1 MKSYWLYLES
11 YSFIFEGVQGLIIYN
26 ALSGSVVTDNR
37 DFEVKD
43 FIRKLMLPDMDTVY
57 F

>member
-1 MKSYWLYLES
+1 MKSDWLYLES

-26 ALSGSVVTDNR
+26 TLSGSVVTDNR